1 MEWWQILFLIV
12 GAVIYVV
19 LTGVTFA
26 ACAKTIGD
34 LMKDVRHRSAAADRL
49 DKNIA
54 RLTTETAFK
63 TSQIA
68 RRDACR
74 GEAKTYTLQ
83 ARGLYVVMWTAFLWP
98 IWLVVFLIA
107 AIIGTLVAK
116 GREIKGTK
124 V

>member
-12 GAVIYVV
+12 GAVVYIV
-19 LTGVTFA
+19 LTGVTFT

-34 LMKDVRHRSAAADRL
+34 LMKDARHRQIAADRL

-54 RLTTETAFK
+54 RLTDGTEFK
-63 TSQIA
+63 ASQIA
-68 RRDACR
+68 RRDACLS
-74 GEAKTYTLQ
+74 EVKTYTLQ
-83 ARGLYVVMWTAFLWP
+83 ARGLYIVMWTALLWP
-98 IWLVVFLIA
+98 LWLVVFGIA